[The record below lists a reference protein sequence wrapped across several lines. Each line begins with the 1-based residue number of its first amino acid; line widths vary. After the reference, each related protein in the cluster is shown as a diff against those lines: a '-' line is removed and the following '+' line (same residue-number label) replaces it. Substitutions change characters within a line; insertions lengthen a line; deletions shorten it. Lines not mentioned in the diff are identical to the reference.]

1 MMRKLLTLLCLIL
14 TLNVNAQSS
23 AQARKVLD
31 KTAAIVGRQ
40 GGCSAHFSM
49 NSGKGGAIAGTIAV
63 KGRKFHVSTPNAK
76 IWYDGKTQW
85 SYMKSTEEVNISTPT
100 ATQQMQMNPYGFIT
114 MYKSGYNMS
123 MKRNG
128 KSYVVTLKA
137 QKRAQAIQTLT
148 ITIGENYV
156 PSKVRFCQGGT
167 WTTVTLTR
175 FQRKN
180 QSDAVFRFN
189 KKQYPRA
196 EIIDLR

>member
-1 MMRKLLTLLCLIL
+1 MRKLFTLFCLVLTL
-14 TLNVNAQSS
+14 TVNAQSS
-23 AQARKVLD
+23 TQARKVLD

-49 NSGKGGAIAGTIAV
+49 NSGKGGATAGTIAV

-85 SYMKSTEEVNISTPT
+85 SYMSSTEEVNVSTPN
-100 ATQQMQMNPYGFIT
+100 AAQQMQMNPYSFIT

-123 MKRNG
+123 MKRSG

-137 QKRAQAIQTLT
+137 QKRTQAIQTLI
-148 ITIGENYV
+148 ITIGENYI

-180 QSDAVFRFN
+180 QNDTAFCFN

>member
-1 MMRKLLTLLCLIL
+1 MRKLFTLFCLVLTL
-14 TLNVNAQSS
+14 TVNAQSS
-23 AQARKVLD
+23 TQARKVLD

-49 NSGKGGAIAGTIAV
+49 NSGKGGATAGTIAV

-85 SYMKSTEEVNISTPT
+85 SYMSSTEEVNVSTPN
-100 ATQQMQMNPYGFIT
+100 AAQQMQMNPYSFIT

-123 MKRNG
+123 MKRSG

-137 QKRAQAIQTLT
+137 QKRTQAIQTLI
-148 ITIGENYV
+148 ITIGENYI

-180 QSDAVFRFN
+180 QNDTAFRFN